1 MAMDAKWEVRPVGK
15 QIRGGNTVIALFSQ
29 RIGSVTLEGE
39 LVIGPWAISLPGHT
53 DVNDRDMFESI
64 IKAFKYWNH
73 RQGKIYYPRGVHVI
87 HIPALHSEDT
97 AMVAH
102 PAFTYLDTGR
112 EDDKGKDVPIE
123 NCTWHRKYSIWVT
136 PPHMPSDMEFCFDF
150 DMKGVKHDDFATFC
164 RYAYLM
170 DDLVRGLR
178 F

>member
-1 MAMDAKWEVRPVGK
+1 
-15 QIRGGNTVIALFSQ
+15 
-29 RIGSVTLEGE
+29 
-39 LVIGPWAISLPGHT
+39 
-53 DVNDRDMFESI
+53 
-64 IKAFKYWNH
+64 
-73 RQGKIYYPRGVHVI
+73 
-87 HIPALHSEDT
+87 
-97 AMVAH
+97 MVAH